1 MAKKKSKDEEK
12 MNYVAELRRLNDAPP
27 ERLYFMWG
35 PEDYLREDYLTRL
48 KQKCLPEGEDG
59 FSYKRIDN
67 TEIDI
72 NELQIAIDAMPFMT
86 DRTFIEIRGAELNSA
101 KNGDELL
108 KVLSDIPEYCTVAIV
123 ENTQF
128 EPDGRL
134 KLIKGIRA
142 IAKEMKFVQQ
152 SQEQLINWVRR
163 RFAAAGK
170 TIELDAIQRL
180 IFVSG
185 DLMNRLIP
193 EIEKIAAY
201 AKTERVTVEDIDAV
215 ANRIPEADVFS
226 ITNLIAQRKY
236 NQAMSTLADL
246 MSDKSNDPILLLA
259 IIGTQ
264 IRRLYA
270 ARLAIEKNL
279 GTKYVM
285 DACSIRLEFIARQLI
300 ASARG
305 YTMPALIR
313 AVELCEETDYRMKS
327 SGENTEALLRET
339 VLRIAVGENG

>member
-1 MAKKKSKDEEK
+1 
-12 MNYVAELRRLNDAPP
+12 MNYVAELRHLNEAPP

-48 KQKCLPEGEDG
+48 RQKCLPEGDDG
-59 FSYKRIDN
+59 FSYKKMDQA
-67 TEIDI
+67 EIDAD
-72 NELQIAIDAMPFMT
+72 ELRIALDSMPFMT
-86 DRTFIEIRGAELNSA
+86 DMTFIEIRGAELNSA

-108 KVLSDIPEYCTVAIV
+108 KVLSDIPDYCTVALV
-123 ENTQF
+123 QNAQF

-142 IAKEMKFVQQ
+142 AAKEMKFVQQ

-180 IFVSG
+180 IFVGG

-215 ANRIPEADVFS
+215 ANRLPEADVFS
-226 ITNLIAQRKY
+226 ITNLIAQKKN

-246 MSDKSNDPILLLA
+246 MSDKSNEPVFLLA
-259 IIGTQ
+259 VIGAQ
-264 IRRLYA
+264 MRKLYA

-285 DACSIRLEFIARQLI
+285 DSCSIRLEFIARQLI
-300 ASARG
+300 SSARG
-305 YTMPALIR
+305 YTLPSLIR
-313 AVELCEETDYRMKS
+313 AIELCAETDYRMKS
-327 SGENTEALLRET
+327 SGENAEALLRET
-339 VLRIAVGENG
+339 VMRIALGEQ